1 MSFNII
7 KFIAR
12 QNNIDIQD
20 TYDSKKYIKNN
31 ITILLDKTDLFIKN
45 INTIE
50 LSVLYSLLDDNN
62 INYDNIF
69 KIIKLIDIDII
80 LKLLYYDNFSYN
92 TVVLS
97 ILLMKLL
104 NNNNIYDL
112 CCSRKPFK
120 FIKQSAIL
128 IATIKQLKEYY
139 IFIYNENIKCKCF
152 KKYMGNDF
160 TLLIQDQYFG
170 LNINIFLDNLKK
182 LILTL
187 EYIYNFYKEYY
198 YKEYDYRNTE
208 CKNQQMAIIYYE
220 DFNSFEKKY
229 RKNIELPIIN
239 YKITNLTINIDNI
252 LKLIC

>member
-1 MSFNII
+1 
-7 KFIAR
+7 
-12 QNNIDIQD
+12 
-20 TYDSKKYIKNN
+20 
-31 ITILLDKTDLFIKN
+31 
-45 INTIE
+45 
-50 LSVLYSLLDDNN
+50 
-62 INYDNIF
+62 
-69 KIIKLIDIDII
+69 
-80 LKLLYYDNFSYN
+80 
-92 TVVLS
+92 
-97 ILLMKLL
+97 
-104 NNNNIYDL
+104 
-112 CCSRKPFK
+112 
-120 FIKQSAIL
+120 
-128 IATIKQLKEYY
+128 
-139 IFIYNENIKCKCF
+139 
-152 KKYMGNDF
+152 MGNDF

>member
-1 MSFNII
+1 
-7 KFIAR
+7 
-12 QNNIDIQD
+12 
-20 TYDSKKYIKNN
+20 
-31 ITILLDKTDLFIKN
+31 
-45 INTIE
+45 
-50 LSVLYSLLDDNN
+50 LDDNN